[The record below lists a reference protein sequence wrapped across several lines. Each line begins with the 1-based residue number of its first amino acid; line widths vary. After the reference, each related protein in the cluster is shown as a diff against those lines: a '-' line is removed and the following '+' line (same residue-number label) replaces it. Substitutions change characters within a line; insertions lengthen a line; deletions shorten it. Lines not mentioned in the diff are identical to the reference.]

1 MSAKEVNLNS
11 SQQVPQSKTRTDAR
25 DMSRAAELRGQIG
38 VPNTRLGGG
47 ELLGLLGLRGRG
59 ADPTDENADPEA
71 VNSQKYYDDL
81 ADRLTPTRTGRP
93 SSSTATDRTT
103 STREPGS
110 LARALRD
117 ENVTLCAHMSRK
129 GRSRRP
135 RLLRAS
141 HKAGERRATSSTLYC
156 GECEERLVAKGLV
169 EPEKKARVR
178 ETAPAETSRVKAPT
192 EPPEQ
197 RVPHGSRRA
206 PEDHLAPG
214 FSERTTR
221 MLETRR
227 RNRVALLEAQ
237 LALVKRMEGVGEE
250 TQKQERPARV
260 GTHTSTPVSASTP
273 TPEPNE
279 RVESRVSH
287 SRVHDSRVHD
297 SRPAPRP
304 ARTPIASPGAGR
316 MHDTLVAG
324 SMSDTSLL
332 ADIERLMRMS
342 SADAAATP
350 GEPAYEL
357 SPSPSK

>member
-71 VNSQKYYDDL
+71 VNSRKYYDEL
-81 ADRLTPTRTGRP
+81 ADRLTPPRTGRP

-103 STREPGS
+103 STREPGA
-110 LARALRD
+110 LVRALRD
-117 ENVTLCAHMSRK
+117 ENVTLCAHMSRN

-178 ETAPAETSRVKAPT
+178 ETAPAETSRVKAAT

-237 LALVKRMEGVGEE
+237 LALVKRMDGVGEE
-250 TQKQERPARV
+250 THKRAEQERV
-260 GTHTSTPVSASTP
+260 GTHTSIPVSASTP

-279 RVESRVSH
+279 LVESRVSH
-287 SRVHDSRVHD
+287 SRVHD

>member
-1 MSAKEVNLNS
+1 M
-11 SQQVPQSKTRTDAR
+11 PQSKTRTDAR

-71 VNSQKYYDDL
+71 VNSRKYYDDL
-81 ADRLTPTRTGRP
+81 ADRLTPPRTGRP

-103 STREPGS
+103 STREPSS

-117 ENVTLCAHMSRK
+117 ENVTLCAHMSRN

-178 ETAPAETSRVKAPT
+178 ETAPAETSRVKAAT

-197 RVPHGSRRA
+197 RVPHPRRA

-237 LALVKRMEGVGEE
+237 LALVKRMEVVGEE

-260 GTHTSTPVSASTP
+260 GTHTSIPVSASTP
-273 TPEPNE
+273 TPEQNE

-287 SRVHDSRVHD
+287 SRVHDSR
-297 SRPAPRP
+297 PAPRP
-304 ARTPIASPGAGR
+304 PRTPIASPGAGR

-350 GEPAYEL
+350 GEGEMYEL

>member
-71 VNSQKYYDDL
+71 VNSRKYYDEM
-81 ADRLTPTRTGRP
+81 ADRLTPPRTGRP

-156 GECEERLVAKGLV
+156 GECEERLVAKGLM

-178 ETAPAETSRVKAPT
+178 ETAPAETSRVKAAT

-260 GTHTSTPVSASTP
+260 GTHTSIPVSASTP
-273 TPEPNE
+273 TPEQNE

-287 SRVHDSRVHD
+287 SRVHD

-350 GEPAYEL
+350 GEGEMYEL

>member
-1 MSAKEVNLNS
+1 M
-11 SQQVPQSKTRTDAR
+11 PQSKTRTDAR

-71 VNSQKYYDDL
+71 VNSRKYYDEM
-81 ADRLTPTRTGRP
+81 ADRLTPPRTGRP

-103 STREPGS
+103 SMREPGS

-117 ENVTLCAHMSRK
+117 ENVTLCAHMSRN

-156 GECEERLVAKGLV
+156 GECEERLVAKGLM

-178 ETAPAETSRVKAPT
+178 ETAPAETSRVKAAT

-197 RVPHGSRRA
+197 RVPHPRRA

-250 TQKQERPARV
+250 TRKQERPARV
-260 GTHTSTPVSASTP
+260 GTHTSIPVSASTP
-273 TPEPNE
+273 TPEQNE

-287 SRVHDSRVHD
+287 SRVHDSR
-297 SRPAPRP
+297 PAPRP
-304 ARTPIASPGAGR
+304 PRTPIASPGAGR

-350 GEPAYEL
+350 GEGEMYEL

>member
-59 ADPTDENADPEA
+59 PDPTDENADPEA
-71 VNSQKYYDDL
+71 VNSQKYDDDL
-81 ADRLTPTRTGRP
+81 ADRLTPRTGRP

-103 STREPGS
+103 STREPSS

-117 ENVTLCAHMSRK
+117 ENVTLCAHMSRN

-141 HKAGERRATSSTLYC
+141 HKGGERRATSSTLYC

-178 ETAPAETSRVKAPT
+178 ETAPAETSRVKAAT

-197 RVPHGSRRA
+197 RVGPHARRA

-260 GTHTSTPVSASTP
+260 GTHTSIPVSA
-273 TPEPNE
+273 
-279 RVESRVSH
+279 
-287 SRVHDSRVHD
+287 
-297 SRPAPRP
+297 
-304 ARTPIASPGAGR
+304 
-316 MHDTLVAG
+316 
-324 SMSDTSLL
+324 
-332 ADIERLMRMS
+332 
-342 SADAAATP
+342 
-350 GEPAYEL
+350 
-357 SPSPSK
+357 

>member
-1 MSAKEVNLNS
+1 M
-11 SQQVPQSKTRTDAR
+11 PQSKTRTDAR

-71 VNSQKYYDDL
+71 VNSRKYYDEL
-81 ADRLTPTRTGRP
+81 ADRLTPPRTGRP

-103 STREPGS
+103 STREPSS

-117 ENVTLCAHMSRK
+117 ENVTLCAHMSRN

-156 GECEERLVAKGLV
+156 GECEERLVAKGLM

-178 ETAPAETSRVKAPT
+178 ETAPAETSRVKAAT

-197 RVPHGSRRA
+197 RVPHPRRA

-260 GTHTSTPVSASTP
+260 GTHTSIPVSASTP
-273 TPEPNE
+273 TPEQNE

-287 SRVHDSRVHD
+287 SRVHDSR
-297 SRPAPRP
+297 PAPRP
-304 ARTPIASPGAGR
+304 PRTPIASPGAGR

-342 SADAAATP
+342 SADAAATL
-350 GEPAYEL
+350 GEGEMYEL

>member
-59 ADPTDENADPEA
+59 PDPTDENADPEA
-71 VNSQKYYDDL
+71 VNSQKYDDDL
-81 ADRLTPTRTGRP
+81 ADRLTPRTGRP

-103 STREPGS
+103 STREPSS

-117 ENVTLCAHMSRK
+117 ENVTLCAHMSRN

-141 HKAGERRATSSTLYC
+141 HKGGERRATSSTLYC

-178 ETAPAETSRVKAPT
+178 ETAPAETSRVKAAT

-197 RVPHGSRRA
+197 RVGPHARRA

-260 GTHTSTPVSASTP
+260 GTHTSIPVSASTS

-279 RVESRVSH
+279 LVESRVSH
-287 SRVHDSRVHD
+287 SRVHNSRVHD

-342 SADAAATP
+342 SADAGTP
-350 GEPAYEL
+350 GEGEMFEL

>member
-1 MSAKEVNLNS
+1 M
-11 SQQVPQSKTRTDAR
+11 PQSKTRTDAR

-81 ADRLTPTRTGRP
+81 ADRLTPPRTGRP

-103 STREPGS
+103 STREPSS

-117 ENVTLCAHMSRK
+117 ENVTLCAHMSRN

-156 GECEERLVAKGLV
+156 GECEERLVAKGLM

-178 ETAPAETSRVKAPT
+178 ETAPAETSRVKAAT
-192 EPPEQ
+192 EPPER
-197 RVPHGSRRA
+197 RVPHPRRA

-260 GTHTSTPVSASTP
+260 GTHTSIPVSASTP
-273 TPEPNE
+273 TPEQNE

-287 SRVHDSRVHD
+287 SRVHD

-342 SADAAATP
+342 SADAGTP
-350 GEPAYEL
+350 GEGEMYEL

>member
-1 MSAKEVNLNS
+1 M
-11 SQQVPQSKTRTDAR
+11 PQSKTRTDAR

-81 ADRLTPTRTGRP
+81 ADRLTPPRTGRP

-103 STREPGS
+103 STREPSS

-117 ENVTLCAHMSRK
+117 ENVTLCAHMSRN

-178 ETAPAETSRVKAPT
+178 ETAPAETSRVKAAT

-260 GTHTSTPVSASTP
+260 GTHTSIPVSASTP

-304 ARTPIASPGAGR
+304 SRTPIASPGAGR

>member
-1 MSAKEVNLNS
+1 M
-11 SQQVPQSKTRTDAR
+11 PQSKTRTDAR

-71 VNSQKYYDDL
+71 VNSRKYYDEM
-81 ADRLTPTRTGRP
+81 ADRLTPPRTGRP

-117 ENVTLCAHMSRK
+117 ENVTLCAHMSRN

-156 GECEERLVAKGLV
+156 GECEERLVAKGLM

-178 ETAPAETSRVKAPT
+178 ETAPAETSRVKAAT

-260 GTHTSTPVSASTP
+260 GTHTSIPVSASTP

-304 ARTPIASPGAGR
+304 SRTPIASPGAGR

>member
-1 MSAKEVNLNS
+1 M
-11 SQQVPQSKTRTDAR
+11 PQSKTRTDAR

-71 VNSQKYYDDL
+71 VNSRKYYDEL
-81 ADRLTPTRTGRP
+81 ADRLTPPRTGRP
-93 SSSTATDRTT
+93 SSSTATDQTT
-103 STREPGS
+103 STREPSS

-117 ENVTLCAHMSRK
+117 ENVTLCAHMSRN

-178 ETAPAETSRVKAPT
+178 ETAPAETSRVKAAT

-197 RVPHGSRRA
+197 RVPHPRRA

-237 LALVKRMEGVGEE
+237 LALVKRMEVVGEE

-260 GTHTSTPVSASTP
+260 GTHTSIPVSASTP
-273 TPEPNE
+273 TPEQNE

-287 SRVHDSRVHD
+287 SRVHDSR
-297 SRPAPRP
+297 PAPRP
-304 ARTPIASPGAGR
+304 PRTPIASPGAGR

-350 GEPAYEL
+350 GEGEMYEL

>member
-1 MSAKEVNLNS
+1 M
-11 SQQVPQSKTRTDAR
+11 PQSKTRTDAR

-71 VNSQKYYDDL
+71 VNSRKYYDEL
-81 ADRLTPTRTGRP
+81 ADRLTPPRTGRP

-117 ENVTLCAHMSRK
+117 ENVTLCAHMSRN

-178 ETAPAETSRVKAPT
+178 ETAPAETSRVKAAT

-260 GTHTSTPVSASTP
+260 GTHTSIPVSASTP

-304 ARTPIASPGAGR
+304 SRTPIASPGAGR

>member
-1 MSAKEVNLNS
+1 M
-11 SQQVPQSKTRTDAR
+11 PQSKTRTDAR
-25 DMSRAAELRGQIG
+25 DMSRAAELRGQFG

-71 VNSQKYYDDL
+71 VNSRKYYDEM
-81 ADRLTPTRTGRP
+81 ADRLTPPRTGRP

-117 ENVTLCAHMSRK
+117 ENVTLCAHMSRN

-178 ETAPAETSRVKAPT
+178 ETAPAETSRVKAAT

-260 GTHTSTPVSASTP
+260 GTHTSIPVSASTP

-304 ARTPIASPGAGR
+304 SRTPIASPGAGR

>member
-1 MSAKEVNLNS
+1 M
-11 SQQVPQSKTRTDAR
+11 PQSKTRTDAR

-81 ADRLTPTRTGRP
+81 ADRLTPPRTGRP

-103 STREPGS
+103 STREPGA

-178 ETAPAETSRVKAPT
+178 ETAPAETSRVKAAT

-197 RVPHGSRRA
+197 RVPHPRRA

-250 TQKQERPARV
+250 TRKQERPARV
-260 GTHTSTPVSASTP
+260 GTHTSIPVSASTP

-279 RVESRVSH
+279 RVESRVSHSRVSH

>member
-1 MSAKEVNLNS
+1 MNS

-25 DMSRAAELRGQIG
+25 DMSRAAELRGQFG

-71 VNSQKYYDDL
+71 VNSRKYYDEM
-81 ADRLTPTRTGRP
+81 ADRLTPPRTGRP

-117 ENVTLCAHMSRK
+117 ENVTLCAHMSRN

-178 ETAPAETSRVKAPT
+178 ETAPAETSRVKAAT

-260 GTHTSTPVSASTP
+260 GTHTSIPVSASTP

-304 ARTPIASPGAGR
+304 SRTPIASPGAGR

>member
-1 MSAKEVNLNS
+1 
-11 SQQVPQSKTRTDAR
+11 
-25 DMSRAAELRGQIG
+25 MSRAAELRGQFG

-71 VNSQKYYDDL
+71 VNSRKYYDEM
-81 ADRLTPTRTGRP
+81 ADRLTPPRTGRP

-117 ENVTLCAHMSRK
+117 ENVTLCAHMSRN

-178 ETAPAETSRVKAPT
+178 ETAPAETSRVKAAT

-260 GTHTSTPVSASTP
+260 GTHTSIPVSASTP

>member
-1 MSAKEVNLNS
+1 M
-11 SQQVPQSKTRTDAR
+11 PQSKTRTDAR

-156 GECEERLVAKGLV
+156 GECEDRLVAKGLV

-178 ETAPAETSRVKAPT
+178 ETAPAETSRVKAAT

-287 SRVHDSRVHD
+287 SRVSHSRVHDSRVHD

-342 SADAAATP
+342 SADAGTP
-350 GEPAYEL
+350 GEGEMYEL

>member
-1 MSAKEVNLNS
+1 MNS

-71 VNSQKYYDDL
+71 VNSRKYYDEL
-81 ADRLTPTRTGRP
+81 ADRLTPPRTGRP

-103 STREPGS
+103 STREPSS

-117 ENVTLCAHMSRK
+117 ENVTLCAHMSRN

-156 GECEERLVAKGLV
+156 GECEERLVAKGLM

-178 ETAPAETSRVKAPT
+178 ETAPAETSRVKAAT

-197 RVPHGSRRA
+197 RVPHPRRA

-260 GTHTSTPVSASTP
+260 GTHTSIPVSASTP
-273 TPEPNE
+273 TPEQNE

-287 SRVHDSRVHD
+287 SRVHDSR
-297 SRPAPRP
+297 PAPRP
-304 ARTPIASPGAGR
+304 PRTPIASPGAGR

-350 GEPAYEL
+350 GEGEMYEL

>member
-71 VNSQKYYDDL
+71 VNSRKYYDEL
-81 ADRLTPTRTGRP
+81 ADRLTPPRTGRP

-103 STREPGS
+103 STREPS
-110 LARALRD
+110 ALARALRD
-117 ENVTLCAHMSRK
+117 ENVTLCAHMSRN

-156 GECEERLVAKGLV
+156 GECEERLVAKGLM

-178 ETAPAETSRVKAPT
+178 ETAPAETSRVKAAT

-197 RVPHGSRRA
+197 RVPHPRRA

-250 TQKQERPARV
+250 TRKQERPARV
-260 GTHTSTPVSASTP
+260 GTHTSIPVSASTP
-273 TPEPNE
+273 TPEQNE

-287 SRVHDSRVHD
+287 SRVHDSR
-297 SRPAPRP
+297 PAPRP
-304 ARTPIASPGAGR
+304 PRTPIASPGAGR

-350 GEPAYEL
+350 GEGEMYEL

>member
-1 MSAKEVNLNS
+1 M
-11 SQQVPQSKTRTDAR
+11 PQSKTRTDAR

-71 VNSQKYYDDL
+71 VNSRKYYDEL
-81 ADRLTPTRTGRP
+81 ADRLTPPRTGRP

-103 STREPGS
+103 STREPSS

-117 ENVTLCAHMSRK
+117 ENVTLCAHTSRN

-156 GECEERLVAKGLV
+156 GECEERLVAKGLM

-178 ETAPAETSRVKAPT
+178 ETAPAETSRVKAAT

-197 RVPHGSRRA
+197 RVPHPRRA

-260 GTHTSTPVSASTP
+260 GTHTSIPVSASTP
-273 TPEPNE
+273 TPEQNE

-287 SRVHDSRVHD
+287 SRVHDSR
-297 SRPAPRP
+297 PAPRP
-304 ARTPIASPGAGR
+304 PRTPIASPGAGR

-342 SADAAATP
+342 SADAGTP
-350 GEPAYEL
+350 GEGEMFEL

>member
-1 MSAKEVNLNS
+1 M
-11 SQQVPQSKTRTDAR
+11 PQSKTRTDAR

-71 VNSQKYYDDL
+71 VNSRKYYDEL
-81 ADRLTPTRTGRP
+81 ADRLTPPRTGRP
-93 SSSTATDRTT
+93 SSSTATGRTT
-103 STREPGS
+103 STREPSS

-117 ENVTLCAHMSRK
+117 ENVTLCAHMSRN

-156 GECEERLVAKGLV
+156 GECEERLVAKGLM

-178 ETAPAETSRVKAPT
+178 ETAPAETSRVKAAT

-197 RVPHGSRRA
+197 RVPHPRRA

-260 GTHTSTPVSASTP
+260 GTHTSIPVSASTP
-273 TPEPNE
+273 TPEQNE

-287 SRVHDSRVHD
+287 SRVHDSR
-297 SRPAPRP
+297 PAPRP
-304 ARTPIASPGAGR
+304 PRTPIASPGAGR

-350 GEPAYEL
+350 GEGEMYEL

>member
-1 MSAKEVNLNS
+1 MNS
-11 SQQVPQSKTRTDAR
+11 RRQVPQSKTRTDAR

-71 VNSQKYYDDL
+71 VNSRKYYDDL
-81 ADRLTPTRTGRP
+81 ADRLTPPRTGRP

-103 STREPGS
+103 STREPS
-110 LARALRD
+110 ALARALRD
-117 ENVTLCAHMSRK
+117 ENVTLCAHMSRN

-156 GECEERLVAKGLV
+156 GECEERLVAKRLV

-178 ETAPAETSRVKAPT
+178 ETAPAETSRVKAAT

-197 RVPHGSRRA
+197 PVGTHPRRA

-227 RNRVALLEAQ
+227 RNRVALLETQ

-250 TQKQERPARV
+250 TRKRAEQERV

-287 SRVHDSRVHD
+287 LRVHDSRVHD

-350 GEPAYEL
+350 GEGEMYEL